1 MFNAVRKA
9 NTRTETSLFIT
20 SIGCIGEP
28 TIRIHSTEKDSL
40 DFVKSYLASSDQQY
54 VTAYI
59 FEGEVPVAKVYYNYG
74 RIEMTRIY
82 VDGV

>member
-1 MFNAVRKA
+1 
-9 NTRTETSLFIT
+9 
-20 SIGCIGEP
+20 
-28 TIRIHSTEKDSL
+28 L